1 MQAVSVNTLVKKILD
16 VKEIIVEDV
25 ELYEDEE
32 GVKHLKVMARVYK
45 RADDR
50 CPKCG
55 RKCSRYDSP
64 KRNGRPVRK
73 RWRALDFAGIIVEIE
88 AQTHRIEC
96 PEHGVLVAAVPWAS
110 HDCGF
115 TKSFDNTVAWM
126 AKHLSLEAV
135 SEYMRIGWHT
145 VGRCIS
151 RVWSSTS

>member
-1 MQAVSVNTLVKKILD
+1 MVSVNTLVKKILD
-16 VKEIIVEDV
+16 VKDIIVEDV

-73 RWRALDFAGIIVEIE
+73 RWRALDFAGIIVEIQD
-88 AQTHRIEC
+88 A
-96 PEHGVLVAAVPWAS
+96 LAVWTDTDFITLYIKTCS
-110 HDCGF
+110 
-115 TKSFDNTVAWM
+115 S
-126 AKHLSLEAV
+126 SL
-135 SEYMRIGWHT
+135 Y
-145 VGRCIS
+145 
-151 RVWSSTS
+151 SSV